1 VGLLNY
7 SNIRHKVVMRNSRAS
22 RTTMKW
28 QTLARLF
35 KGEGGGSR
43 RLAKKPPTCNHIHVS
58 QALNNMDQ
66 IATSSWETTHW
77 STIRTSSPAGPSHLL
92 HVICA
97 RSKQHLYS
105 PLSFQ
110 NLYRIKIVPHQ
121 HYMCLP
127 LRIITLSRQELD
139 VGFFCFYF
147 FIFLP
152 FVIDHVIS

>member
-1 VGLLNY
+1 
-7 SNIRHKVVMRNSRAS
+7 MRNSRAS

-139 VGFFCFYF
+139 LEEQFQANASASGCYNQTRAMRDLNCS
-147 FIFLP
+147 IENYKN
-152 FVIDHVIS
+152 